1 MSLTKQIHLFSIDTS
16 AFYEPDEQ
24 YIHQR
29 LLKLYKLKKKDL
41 PKWKKSCVNRVIKKE
56 KAKLTELLD
65 NRLGDNKPRQLNQ
78 SALIDK
84 NVVSLFE
91 SALTRALEIPT
102 NSLTYDLMILNVFF
116 FQVFKSLVRDGFEY
130 NGEKYIFLTASAG
143 QIRTKRA
150 VFIRESAY
158 DKVQSRIMCGLS
170 IEDINNQGG
179 INPNKFLA
187 YLALNNSATDVWED
201 FDIDRAIV
209 VDDFESNVL
218 GQVDFIDDVTYKIE
232 RQEKEVELCQTD
244 GCGMMLDGPTRMVR
258 LPWIKGLL
266 VQFPFDKFI
275 QEKCPEGRCVV
286 TDIYGEEH
294 DILAEGIKYIF
305 TKSQFKLAKYFHS
318 WDCYKERFKN
328 NQCEACYCNIEED
341 YIPKA
346 RINYQML
353 QTLSDMKDEE
363 IDKLIKP
370 TLEEIE
376 TIGNDYQTTMR
387 LLGATDYNQNPSY
400 FQQALMLYP
409 ELFRDQYCRDI
420 LKQTK
425 KSLVKRAKAGRLRV
439 NGRYRFVSPDLY
451 AFCEWLFLG
460 EQNPKGLLED
470 GEVYVNEFRDG
481 DELACLRSPHL
492 YREWPIRVNKRNEE
506 TERWFGGT
514 KCVYTS
520 CHDLISRIVQ
530 LDWDGDKLLI
540 IKDRLL
546 TKVAKRNMENIVPL
560 AYNLQKAKGG
570 LLSWESMYEGMI
582 HAYTGGNIGPISNNI
597 TKVWNSENIGQE
609 QLNVVSWLT
618 FYNNA
623 VIDYAKTLW
632 LPEPPKDVAK
642 TIQSYTKAKVPS
654 FFEYAKDKRGEPRT
668 KKEKEINLP
677 SQVEK
682 PNDSTMNRIAAKIPD
697 PKIKFSK
704 SISKFD
710 YRMLMNLGYDFSI
723 SSENPVIKA
732 YDYWNARQYLFNI
745 EEEKHQKQED
755 VYMYQQ
761 IRQRIIDECKNENMD
776 YIVNTLVAYLY
787 TVRTTSPKKTLWACF
802 GDIIVENL
810 KKNLEGKGK
819 VCKICGKRFAPVNS
833 KQLMCSKECY
843 QENDRRQA
851 ILRKKFVR

>member
-1 MSLTKQIHLFSIDTS
+1 MSLQNFIHLYSIATD
-16 AFYEPDEQ
+16 AFYEPKEQ

-29 LLKLYKLKKKDL
+29 LLKLYKLRNKEL
-41 PKWKKSCVNRVIKKE
+41 PKWKKASVNRVIKKE
-56 KAKLTELLD
+56 KAKIIDLLEE
-65 NRLGDNKPRQLNQ
+65 RLKSNEPRQLNP
-78 SALIDK
+78 AVLIDK

-91 SALTRALEIPT
+91 SALTRALDITT

-116 FQVFKSLVRDGFEY
+116 FQVFESLVRDGFIY

-150 VFIRESAY
+150 VFIREAAY
-158 DKVQSRIMCGLS
+158 QKVQSRIMCGLT

-201 FDIDRAIV
+201 FDIDKSIV
-209 VDDFESNVL
+209 VDDFESGVL
-218 GQVDFIDDVTYKIE
+218 GQVDFIDDITYKIE
-232 RQEKEVELCQTD
+232 RQEKEVEICQTD

-275 QEKCPEGRCVV
+275 KEKCSNNKCIV

-294 DILAEGIKYIF
+294 DILAEGIRYIF
-305 TKSQFKLAKYFHS
+305 TKSQFKLAKYFNS
-318 WDCYKERFKN
+318 WSCYKERFKN

-363 IDKLIKP
+363 IDRLIKP

-376 TIGNDYQTTMR
+376 SIVNDYQTTMR

-409 ELFRDQYCRDI
+409 ELFRDPYCRDV

-425 KSLVKRAKAGRLRV
+425 KSLVKQAKAGRLRV

-460 EQNPKGLLED
+460 IQNPKGLLQD

-506 TERWFGGT
+506 TEKWFGMT

-530 LDWDGDKLLI
+530 MDFDGDRLLV

-546 TKVAKRNMENIVPL
+546 TKVAKRNMQGIVPL
-560 AYNLQKAKGG
+560 YYIMKKAKGG
-570 LLSWESMYEGMI
+570 LIDNETLYQGMVQ
-582 HAYTGGNIGPISNNI
+582 AFTTGNIGPISNNI
-597 TKVWNSENIGQE
+597 TKIWNCGNVGKEQVDVIRWLCMENNYI
-609 QLNVVSWLT
+609 
-618 FYNNA
+618 
-623 VIDYAKTLW
+623 IDAAKTLYT
-632 LPEPPKDVAK
+632 PTRPKEIHK
-642 TIQSYTKAKVPS
+642 IISSYTKAKVPD
-654 FFEYAKDKRGEPRT
+654 FFQYAKDKFPH
-668 KKEKEINLP
+668 
-677 SQVEK
+677 QVEE
-682 PNDSTMNRIAAKIPD
+682 PNQSTMNRIAAKIPGQ
-697 PKIKFSK
+697 KIKFSK

-710 YRMLMNLGYDFSI
+710 YRMLMNLNYDFSI
-723 SSENPVIKA
+723 SSESKVVNS
-732 YDYWNARQYLFNI
+732 YDKWNSRQYLFSI
-745 EEEKHQKQED
+745 EEDNHQKQED
-755 VYMYQQ
+755 IYMYQK
-761 IRQRIIDECKNENMD
+761 IRQNIIDECNKDIN
-776 YIVNTLVAYLY
+776 YVVNTLVAYLY
-787 TVRTTSPKKTLWACF
+787 TVRKSSQKKTLWACF

-810 KKNLEGKGK
+810 KNNLKNEGK
-819 VCKICGKRFAPVNS
+819 VCKICGKRFSPVNN
-833 KQLMCSKECY
+833 KQILCSKKCY
-843 QENDRRQA
+843 YEYDRRQA
-851 ILRKKFVR
+851 ILRKSS

>member
-41 PKWKKSCVNRVIKKE
+41 PKWKKTCVNRVIKKE

-65 NRLGDNKPRQLNQ
+65 KRLEDNKPRQLNQ
-78 SALIDK
+78 SALVDR

-102 NSLTYDLMILNVFF
+102 NSLTHDLMILNVFF

-150 VFIRESAY
+150 VFIREVAY

-179 INPNKFLA
+179 INPNKFLS

-201 FDIDRAIV
+201 FDIDKSIV
-209 VDDFESNVL
+209 VDDFESDVF
-218 GQVDFIDDVTYKIE
+218 GQVDFIDDVTYKIT
-232 RQEKEVELCQTD
+232 RQEKNINLCQTD
-244 GCGMMLDGPTRMVR
+244 GCGIMLDGPTRMCR
-258 LPWIKGLL
+258 LPWVKGLM

-275 QEKCPEGRCVV
+275 QEKCSDGRCIV

-294 DILAEGIKYIF
+294 DILAEGIRYIF

-363 IDKLIKP
+363 IDRLIKP

-376 TIGNDYQTTMR
+376 SIGNDYQTTMR
-387 LLGATDYNQNPSY
+387 LLGATEYNQNPSY

-425 KSLVKRAKAGRLRV
+425 KSLVKQAKSGRLRV

-460 EQNPKGLLED
+460 EQSPKGLLQD
-470 GEVYVNEFRDG
+470 GEVYVNEFHDG

-530 LDWDGDKLLI
+530 LDWDGDKLLV

-546 TKVAKRNMENIVPL
+546 TKVAKRNMQDIVPL

-597 TKVWNSENIGQE
+597 TKVWNSDNIGQE

-632 LPEPPKDVAK
+632 LPEPPKQVENV
-642 TIQSYTKAKVPS
+642 IQSYTKAKVPD
-654 FFEYAKDKRGEPRT
+654 FFQYAKDK
-668 KKEKEINLP
+668 LP
-677 SQVEK
+677 NQVEP
-682 PNDSTMNRIAAKIPD
+682 PNQSTMNRIAAKIPD

-710 YRMLMNLGYDFSI
+710 YRMLMNLNCDFSI
-723 SSENPVIKA
+723 SPDSPVVKS
-732 YDYWNARQYLFNI
+732 YDYWNARQNLFN
-745 EEEKHQKQED
+745 EEDENKKDQDLYK
-755 VYMYQQ
+755 YKQ
-761 IRQRIIDECKNENMD
+761 IRKKIIDDCGTDLD
-776 YIVNTLVAYLY
+776 YIVNTLVSYLY
-787 TVRTTSPKKTLWACF
+787 TVRSTSQKKTLWACF
-802 GDIIVENL
+802 GDVIVENL
-810 KKNLEGKGK
+810 KNNLIGKGK
-819 VCKICGKRFAPVNS
+819 VCQICGKRFAPNKFRQNAVC
-833 KQLMCSKECY
+833 CSKECI
-843 QENDRRQA
+843 EELNRRQTKE
-851 ILRKKFVR
+851 RYSW